1 MILKSIVDA
10 IYCKF
15 NPFRNIG
22 AKSMSA
28 SKSGPLKRIFIH

>member
-10 IYCKF
+10 IYCEF
-15 NPFRNIG
+15 NRFKNIE